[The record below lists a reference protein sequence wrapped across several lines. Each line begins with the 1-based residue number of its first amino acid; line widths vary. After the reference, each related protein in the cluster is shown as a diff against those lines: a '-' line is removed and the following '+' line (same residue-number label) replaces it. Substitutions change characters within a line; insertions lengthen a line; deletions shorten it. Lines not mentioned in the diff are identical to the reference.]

1 MPPDSGRRS
10 DPRRRQPRTFTI
22 RWVVL
27 ATLVGGCAGSAITAG
42 LLGGERSSLPPAL
55 PAAHRVAS
63 VTTVTSSL
71 SPSVFGRPVTFT
83 AAVTLPAGGI
93 EPPTGTVRFTDASTL
108 LGTAAVS
115 GGKAALTTDA
125 LDGGAHTII
134 ATYGGDLDVASSTG
148 SVTQRVD
155 PARTRL
161 VASPVALAAFQLSA
175 TLTQADTGASVAGRT
190 VVMSVAGEVVCRA
203 VTRDTGTATCNGF
216 SGALEILFHK
226 GYTASF
232 AGDPDYRPSSDQG
245 GIL

>member
-1 MPPDSGRRS
+1 M
-10 DPRRRQPRTFTI
+10 
-22 RWVVL
+22 L
-27 ATLVGGCAGSAITAG
+27 ATLVGGCAGAAITGG
-42 LLGGERSSLPPAL
+42 LLGAERSPLPPAL

-83 AAVTLPAGGI
+83 AVVMLPAGGP
-93 EPPTGTVRFTDASTL
+93 EPPTGTVRFTDGPSL

-115 GGKAALTTDA
+115 AGKAVLTTDA
-125 LDGGAHTII
+125 LHGGAHTVI

-148 SVTQRVD
+148 SVTQRID
-155 PARTRL
+155 PEPTHL
-161 VASPVALAAFQLSA
+161 VASPVALAGFQLSA

-203 VTRDTGTATCNGF
+203 VTGDTGTATCNGF

-226 GYTASF
+226 GYTARF
-232 AGDPDYRPSSDQG
+232 AGDADYRPSSDQG